1 MSNFLWKYAKQ
12 ISSSDIISKINIP
25 PFNNS
30 AVDGY
35 ALHKKD
41 IKTKKKLKCA
51 YRITAGDNKKILLK
65 TGEVARIF
73 TGACMPKNSNT
84 IVMQENTSSDENNNV
99 LLKKY
104 SKRGEN
110 CRLLGEDVAIGDKI
124 IKAGEEISATNIN
137 LIAAIGKSH
146 VRVMKKLRIGF
157 FTNGNE
163 LKEPTERLRFW
174 EINNSNHYSLYSL
187 LNYSFIKSIAINNF
201 I

>member
-1 MSNFLWKYAKQ
+1 MNINKKPLTKLQIFKTLKKISILGLSSEKINLYNAYGR

-73 TGACMPKNSNT
+73 T
-84 IVMQENTSSDENNNV
+84 
-99 LLKKY
+99 
-104 SKRGEN
+104 
-110 CRLLGEDVAIGDKI
+110 
-124 IKAGEEISATNIN
+124 
-137 LIAAIGKSH
+137 
-146 VRVMKKLRIGF
+146 
-157 FTNGNE
+157 
-163 LKEPTERLRFW
+163 
-174 EINNSNHYSLYSL
+174 
-187 LNYSFIKSIAINNF
+187 
-201 I
+201 